1 MKILNYALTIVL
13 AIPCYSLGNEQT
25 INDKDYLDA
34 ASILSKAQVSIET
47 YDRLAFSG
55 GSEEDLKLNF
65 KNYLSFSMEAIP
77 ALQRSAM
84 QNNPAAQYL
93 LGVTLRTPS
102 IPSSESAKICELF
115 NKSAASGFLPA
126 VFALGGSC
134 PDSVDMDGLNKLL
147 ESALLSGRSYSMYY
161 PTQAIIYKF
170 CSKNS
175 PTSLSLPMLDQQ
187 AFEAEGYYALAR
199 STRGTQFSQLNTKLR
214 YYKEAIARGCEP
226 AKDLAAGVKNQ
237 INNL

>member
-1 MKILNYALTIVL
+1 MKILNYALAIAL
-13 AIPCYSLGNEQT
+13 AIPCYSFSNEQA

-34 ASILSKAQVSIET
+34 VSILSKAQSSIEM

-55 GSEEDLKLNF
+55 GSEQDLELNF
-65 KNYLSFSMEAIP
+65 KNYLFFSIEAIP
-77 ALQRSAM
+77 ALQRSAK

-93 LGVTLRTPS
+93 LGVTLRTPF
-102 IPSSESAKICELF
+102 IPSSESAKMCELF
-115 NKSAASGFLPA
+115 NNSAASGFLPA

-134 PDSVDMDGLNKLL
+134 PDSVDMEGINKLL
-147 ESALLSGRSYSMYY
+147 ESALSSNRSYSMYY

-170 CSKNS
+170 CTKNS
-175 PTSLSLPMLDQQ
+175 PASLSLPMLDQQ

-199 STRGTQFSQLNTKLR
+199 STRGTQISQLQIKFR
-214 YYKEAIARGCEP
+214 YYEEAIARGCEP
-226 AKDLAAGVKNQ
+226 AKALAAGVKEQ